1 MELRVLR
8 YFLAVAREES
18 ISGAAEA
25 LHLSQ
30 PTLSRQ
36 LIDLENEL
44 GKQLF
49 LRGSRKVT
57 LTEDGILL
65 RRRASEIIDLVE
77 KTAAEF
83 READEIVA
91 GDIYIGGGESEGMK
105 ILGQTACAL
114 QKTCPQIRYHLYSG
128 NLDDLSERL
137 ESGLLDFL
145 VMPAPSDTK
154 KYEYIRLPYADR
166 WGVLMRKDSPLA
178 QRKAI
183 RPADLR
189 PAPLLL
195 SRNHQFGKD
204 GLASWFG
211 CDFDKLHIVG
221 TYNLLYNASI
231 MVSEGLGYAVCFDKL
246 ANTSQESELCFL
258 PLDPPLH
265 IDLYLVWKRNQV
277 FSKATEKF
285 LSRLR
290 AAIEVMPPSP

>member
-57 LTEDGILL
+57 LTEDGVLL

-83 READEIVA
+83 READEVIA
-91 GDIYIGGGESEGMK
+91 GDIYIGGGESEGLR
-105 ILGQTACAL
+105 ILGKAAHAL
-114 QKTCPQIRYHLYSG
+114 QKLCPHIRYHLYSG
-128 NLDDLSERL
+128 NLEDLNERL
-137 ESGLLDFL
+137 ENGLLDFM
-145 VMPAPSDTK
+145 VMPAPGDMK
-154 KYEYIRLPYADR
+154 QYDYIRLPYCDR
-166 WGVLMRKDSPLA
+166 WGALMHKDDPLA
-178 QRKAI
+178 AKACI
-183 RPADLR
+183 RPADLID
-189 PAPLLL
+189 APLLL

-204 GLASWFG
+204 GLSSWFG
-211 CDFDKLHIVG
+211 CDYDNLHIVG
-221 TYNLLYNASI
+221 TYNLVYNASLL
-231 MVSEGLGYAVCFDKL
+231 VAEGVGYAITFDRL
-246 ANTSQESELCFL
+246 ANTSPESDLCFR
-258 PLDPPLH
+258 PLEPPLS
-265 IDLYLVWKRNQV
+265 IDLYLVWKKHQV
-277 FSKATEKF
+277 FSKAIEKF
-285 LSRLR
+285 LAQIRTTI
-290 AAIEVMPPSP
+290 AAVSESE